1 MRGFFVTG
9 TDTGVGKTCI
19 SAGLLTLLAWQ
30 GFRCAGFKP
39 VAAGLEEGRL
49 PAVNDDVQALQAAS
63 NVSLDPHKVGPFQF
77 RAACAPHIAAQQEGV
92 RLPRGGWRERA
103 LAVSEE
109 AEVLVTEGAGGFCVP
124 LSQLHEAPRWGL
136 DDVAVE
142 LGWPVVLVVG
152 LRLGCLNHALLT
164 AHAIAARGL
173 LLAGW
178 VCNRVDPQMLHADDN
193 LASLRAWLPAPCWGD
208 VPWMEAPT
216 PLAVAAALDAPSIV
230 KALSVQ
236 PC

>member
-1 MRGFFVTG
+1 VRGFFVTG

-19 SAGLLTLLAWQ
+19 SAGLLTVLAGQ

-39 VAAGLEEGRL
+39 VAAGLEEGGL

-77 RAACAPHIAAQQEGV
+77 RAACAPHLAAQQEGV

-109 AEVLVTEGAGGFCVP
+109 AEVLIAEGAGGFCVP
-124 LSQLHEAPRWGL
+124 LSQAHEAPRWGL

-164 AHAIAARGL
+164 AQAIAARGL

-178 VCNRVDPQMLHADDN
+178 VCNRVDPLMLHADDN

-208 VPWMEAPT
+208 VPWMDAPS
-216 PLAVAAALDAPSIV
+216 PLAVAAALDAPSIL
-230 KALSVQ
+230 KALAVQ